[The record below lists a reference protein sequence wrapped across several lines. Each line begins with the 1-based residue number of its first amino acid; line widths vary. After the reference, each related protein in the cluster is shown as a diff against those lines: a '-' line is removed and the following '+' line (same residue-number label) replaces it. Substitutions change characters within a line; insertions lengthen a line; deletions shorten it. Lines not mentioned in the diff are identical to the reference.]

1 MIHITDK
8 AKCCGCSACAE
19 RCPKSCIGMVED
31 GEGFCYPRVDVDRCI
46 ECGLCEKVCP
56 ELSPLQPVA
65 SSACAAYNL
74 DEAVREE
81 SSSGGV
87 FTLLAEKVINEGG
100 VVFGARYDS
109 SWEVFIDGVDR
120 LDDLALFRG
129 SKYVQAR
136 VGDAY
141 RSVET
146 KLRAGVPV
154 LFTGTPCQV
163 AGLLH
168 FLRKPYERLL
178 TMEVACHGVPSPKV
192 WRGHLDELGK
202 KKFAGKK
209 IADIKFRY
217 KYDGWK
223 GYRLLYAFRDGPSYS
238 VGRDKDPYLRG
249 FVSSLY
255 SRPSC
260 QHCSFKHGASGADL
274 TVGDLWG
281 SEHIVPN
288 MEDGKGLSFVCVN
301 TDKGKQ
307 ALPWDKMKS
316 MKILLQDA
324 EKYNDG
330 LHTDNAPHRNRERFF
345 TLLHSALDN
354 MLVDE
359 LIEKMLRPTWKE
371 RVRMMPRELRGWAW
385 RVKNG
390 LFKYT
395 RG

>member
-19 RCPKSCIGMVED
+19 RCPKSCIDMVED
-31 GEGFCYPRVDVDRCI
+31 VEGFCYPRVDVDRCI

-74 DEAVREE
+74 DEAVRGE

-109 SWEVFIDGVDR
+109 SWQVFIDGVDQ

-260 QHCSFKHGASGADL
+260 QHCIFKEGASGADL

-281 SEHIVPN
+281 SEYIVPD
-288 MEDGKGLSFVCVN
+288 MEDGNGLSLMCVN
-301 TDKGKQ
+301 TVKGKDFVPWEKLNYKKIKIEDA
-307 ALPWDKMKS
+307 ALYNEG
-316 MKILLQDA
+316 LLA
-324 EKYNDG
+324 
-330 LHTDNAPHRNRERFF
+330 DNAPHRNRGEFF
-345 TLLHSALDN
+345 ALLPQAVEAQC
-354 MLVDE
+354 VDS
-359 LIEKMLRPTWKE
+359 LIVKMLKPTLSE
-371 RVRMMPRELRGWAW
+371 RMRTLPGMLRGWLW
-385 RVKNG
+385 QVKHRI
-390 LFKYT
+390 FDK
-395 RG
+395 